1 MIDVI
6 AVGETMAAVAPTT
19 AEPLETATAFS
30 VATAGAESNLAQWL
44 ADWGHTVAWVSRVG
58 DDPLGR
64 RVTQTLAKNGVDT
77 SHVGVDS
84 TAPTGV
90 MFKNP
95 GVESTTVHYYRKNSA
110 AALMGPEM
118 VESVPWGKVR
128 LLYLSGITP
137 ALSKSCAQLVQRLF
151 HRAKREGV
159 PVSFDVN
166 YRPGL
171 WSVENAAEVLLNYA
185 RQASYT
191 FVGLDEAQT
200 LWPWI
205 ETARDVRD
213 LMGEAATVIV
223 KDGAVGAT
231 EFDGMGSTFAPASV
245 VEVVEVVGAGD
256 AFAAGWLSALL
267 EGGQAP
273 ERLARGHQ
281 FAARALSSTDD
292 FQALEISSTEER
304 GGRH

>member
-1 MIDVI
+1 MIDVL
-6 AVGETMAAVAPTT
+6 AVGETMAVVAPTT
-19 AEPLETATAFS
+19 AEPLETASVFS

-44 ADWGHTVAWVSRVG
+44 ADWGHNAAWASRVG

-64 RVTQTLAKNGVDT
+64 RVIRALSQNNVDT
-77 SHVGVDS
+77 SHVGVDPA
-84 TAPTGV
+84 APTGV

-95 GVESTTVHYYRKNSA
+95 GAGSTTVHYYRKNSA
-110 AALMGPEM
+110 AALMDPGM
-118 VESVPWGKVR
+118 VESLPWGKVR
-128 LLYLSGITP
+128 VLHLSGITP
-137 ALSKSCAQLVQRLF
+137 ALSNSCADLVQRLF
-151 HRAKREGV
+151 DRAKLEGV

-171 WSVENAAEVLLNYA
+171 WSAESAAETLLNYA

-200 LWPWI
+200 LWPGI
-205 ETARDVRD
+205 ETARDVRE
-213 LMGEAATVIV
+213 LMRDSARLIV

-231 EFDGMGSTFAPASV
+231 EFAGKESTFAPASV

-256 AFAAGWLSALL
+256 AFAAGWLSAWL

-273 ERLARGHQ
+273 SRLARGHQ
-281 FAARALSSTDD
+281 FAARALSSTSD
-292 FQALEISSTEER
+292 FKALKNSSTEER

>member
-6 AVGETMAAVAPTT
+6 ALGETMAVVAPTL

-44 ADWGHTVAWVSRVG
+44 ADWGHTAAWASRVG
-58 DDPLGR
+58 EDPLGR
-64 RVTQTLAKNGVDT
+64 RVIQALQKNGVDT
-77 SHVGVDS
+77 TYVGVDPA
-84 TAPTGV
+84 APTGV

-95 GVESTTVHYYRKNSA
+95 GADSTTVHYYRKNSA

-118 VESVPWGKVR
+118 VDSLPWGKVR
-128 LLYLSGITP
+128 VLHLSGITP
-137 ALSKSCAQLVQRLF
+137 ALSETCAQLVQQLFDRARL
-151 HRAKREGV
+151 EGV

-171 WSVENAAEVLLNYA
+171 WNVQSAMEVLRNYA

-200 LWPWI
+200 LWPGI
-205 ETARDVRD
+205 ESAQDVREFLGGSD
-213 LMGEAATVIV
+213 TLIV

-231 EFDGMGSTFAPASV
+231 EFDGIASTFVPASV

-256 AFAAGWLSALL
+256 ALAAGWLSAML
-267 EGGQAP
+267 EGEQAP
-273 ERLARGHQ
+273 NRLARGHQ
-281 FAARALSSTDD
+281 FAARALSSTSD
-292 FQALEISSTEER
+292 FQALKKEAADID
-304 GGRH
+304 

>member
-6 AVGETMAAVAPTT
+6 ALGETMAVVAPTL

-44 ADWGHTVAWVSRVG
+44 ADWGHTAAWASRVG
-58 DDPLGR
+58 EDPLGR
-64 RVTQTLAKNGVDT
+64 RVIQALQKNGVDT
-77 SHVGVDS
+77 TYVGVDPA
-84 TAPTGV
+84 APTGV

-95 GVESTTVHYYRKNSA
+95 GADSTTVHYYRKNSA

-118 VESVPWGKVR
+118 VDSLPWGKVR
-128 LLYLSGITP
+128 VLHLSGITP
-137 ALSKSCAQLVQRLF
+137 ALSETCAQLVQQLFDRARL
-151 HRAKREGV
+151 EGV

-171 WSVENAAEVLLNYA
+171 WNVQSAMEVLRNYA

-200 LWPWI
+200 LWPGI
-205 ETARDVRD
+205 ESAQDVREFLGGSD
-213 LMGEAATVIV
+213 TLIV

-231 EFDGMGSTFAPASV
+231 EFDGIASTFVPASV

-256 AFAAGWLSALL
+256 AFAAGWLSAML
-267 EGGQAP
+267 EGEQAP
-273 ERLARGHQ
+273 NRLARGHQ
-281 FAARALSSTDD
+281 FAARALSSTSD
-292 FQALEISSTEER
+292 FQALKKEAADID
-304 GGRH
+304 